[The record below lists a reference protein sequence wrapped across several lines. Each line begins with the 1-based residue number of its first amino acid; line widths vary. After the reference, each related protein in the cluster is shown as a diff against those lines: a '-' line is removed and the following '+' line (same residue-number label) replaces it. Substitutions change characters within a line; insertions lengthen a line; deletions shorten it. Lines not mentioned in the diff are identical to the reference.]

1 MNEIRIT
8 TELSGG
14 HDAVGYRLTP
24 TGAGLVSRAAEHAGF
39 PARDEWPNELAA
51 AIAAT
56 QSVVTLWAKRAM
68 DVILALVLLLVA
80 WPVMIFVA
88 LAVLLEGGGPVLI
101 AHERIGRFGR
111 PFRCLKFRTMVVDAD
126 KILAH
131 VLAED
136 PHARAEWAARRK
148 LRRDPRVTVSGSILR
163 SSSLDELP
171 QLLNVLR
178 GEMSL
183 VGPRPVVRSELTQHY
198 GEVGA
203 AHYLSVRPGLTGP
216 WQVSGRSDTS
226 YDRRVLLDTD
236 YVLRLSVI
244 RDFMFLLKTVFAVLV
259 GRGAY

>member
-14 HDAVGYRLTP
+14 HDAVGFGLPT

-39 PARDEWPNELAA
+39 AARNEWPNELAT
-51 AIAAT
+51 AIATT
-56 QSVVTLWAKRAM
+56 QSAATLRTKRVM
-68 DVILALVLLLVA
+68 DVIIALGLLLVA
-80 WPVMIFVA
+80 WPVMVLIA
-88 LAVLLEGGGPVLI
+88 LAVLLEDGGPALI

-111 PFRCLKFRTMVVDAD
+111 PFRCLKLRTMVVDAD
-126 KILAH
+126 KILARM
-131 VLAED
+131 LAED
-136 PHARAEWAARRK
+136 PQARMEWAARRK
-148 LRRDPRVTVSGSILR
+148 LRRDPRVTVVGSILR

-171 QLLNVLR
+171 QLVNVLR

-183 VGPRPVVRSELTQHY
+183 VGPRPVVRSELEQHY

-236 YVLRLSVI
+236 YVLHLSVL
-244 RDFMFLLKTVFAVLV
+244 RDFVLLLKTVLAVLV
-259 GRGAY
+259 RRGAY